1 MWPRSWP
8 RLGVGSFPPPSDP
21 VSGRLE
27 TYYDHGPRAGNKADV
42 WKHFILLS
50 TVEFLVRQEGPCGTP
65 FHYLET
71 HCGKGLY
78 VLEENGAW
86 REGIGKTASLPA
98 PLASHAYFRLVGAPR
113 GAGGF
118 YLGSWLLVG
127 LQLQSLG
134 MEFRMSLY
142 DVSREVEK
150 HLAFLGLIA
159 QRGSPVRFVCEDGF
173 GALDSEEMWDLAL
186 VDPPFAPDP
195 KKDKMECENFCGLL
209 PRFCKVFLVWYPL
222 CCEQDP
228 GLELLEAQEAWE
240 IIWGRKE
247 KASSMAGC
255 GMLMGGKLGPIPQ
268 DFFYKLELLA
278 QRLDGSFRRRRV

>member
-8 RLGVGSFPPPSDP
+8 RLGVESFPPPSDQ
-21 VSGRLE
+21 VTGRLE
-27 TYYDHGPRAGNKADV
+27 TSYDHGPRAGNKADV

-50 TVEFLVRQEGPCGTP
+50 TVEILLRQEGLRGTP

-78 VLEENGAW
+78 LLDQKGAW
-86 REGIGKTASLPA
+86 REGIGKMDFLPA
-98 PLASHAYFRLVGAPR
+98 PLASHPYFRLAGAPR
-113 GAGGF
+113 GAGGV

-142 DVSREVEK
+142 DLSREVEK
-150 HLAFLGLIA
+150 HLGCLGLLG
-159 QRGSPVRFVCEDGF
+159 QRGSPIRFVCADGF
-173 GALDSEEMWDLAL
+173 GALESGEMWDLAF

-195 KKDKMECENFCGLL
+195 EKDKLECLRVSGLL
-209 PRFCKVFLVWYPL
+209 DQSCKVFLIWYPL
-222 CCEQDP
+222 GCEQDP
-228 GLELLEAQEAWE
+228 GLELIEAQEAWE

-247 KASSMAGC
+247 KACSMAGC
-255 GMLMGGKLGPIPQ
+255 GMLLGGKLGSVPE
-268 DFFYKLELLA
+268 DFFCRLELLA
-278 QRLDGSFRRRRV
+278 QRLGGSFRRRKV